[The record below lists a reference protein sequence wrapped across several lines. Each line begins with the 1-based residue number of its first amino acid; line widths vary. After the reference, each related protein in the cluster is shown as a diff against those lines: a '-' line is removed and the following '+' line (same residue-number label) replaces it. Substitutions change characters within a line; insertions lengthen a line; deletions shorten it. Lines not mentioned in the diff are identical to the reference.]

1 MPDTT
6 TPVIKPLEKDEV
18 ALAFLLSRR
27 SRPAKTLVTPVP
39 SRDELLPMLT
49 AAARTPDHGK
59 LEPWRFIVLE
69 KPALDRLAGVAR
81 TRGEALELEPA
92 QVQKG
97 VDQFA
102 NGNLAVAVIE
112 IIKPNEKVPAVE
124 ITYSAGAACLQLLNA
139 ALASGWGANWLSG
152 WASHDRGF
160 CTEALGLAENERI
173 AGLIHIGTE
182 KATPPERPR
191 PDLEAITTWLSE

>member
-1 MPDTT
+1 MPE
-6 TPVIKPLEKDEV
+6 KNQAALEV
-18 ALAFLLSRR
+18 LLTRR
-27 SRPAKTLVTPVP
+27 SRPAKTLTLPVP
-39 SRDELLPMLT
+39 DRDALMPILT

-69 KPALDRLAGVAR
+69 KPALDRLAGVAQS
-81 TRGEALELEPA
+81 RGAALGLDEV
-92 QVQKG
+92 QIQKG
-97 VDQFA
+97 VDQFRNA
-102 NGNLAVAVIE
+102 NLAIAVVE

-124 ITYSAGAACLQLLNA
+124 ITYSAGAVCLSLLNA

-160 CTEALGLAENERI
+160 CSEALDLYDNERI
-173 AGLIHIGTE
+173 AGFLHIGTE

-191 PDLEAITTWLSE
+191 PDLEAITTWLSA